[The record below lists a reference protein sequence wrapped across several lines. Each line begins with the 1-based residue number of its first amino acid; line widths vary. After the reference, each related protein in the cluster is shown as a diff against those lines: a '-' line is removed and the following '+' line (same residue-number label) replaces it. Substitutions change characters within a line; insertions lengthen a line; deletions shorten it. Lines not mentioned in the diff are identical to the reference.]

1 MGVIVV
7 NWIQAALIVVDVQ
20 KAIDADYWQ
29 ALGARNNPDAEQAIE
44 RLLEHWRLHRWPIVH
59 VRHSSRSP
67 ESAYHARSPGF
78 AFKLKVQ
85 AGLKEVVVT
94 KRENSGFVNT
104 SLHAELKQLRC
115 DKLVICGVTTNH
127 SVDATVRHA
136 RALGYKV
143 RLVTDA
149 CAAFPL
155 KLTSGDIV
163 SAQLVHD
170 IFCANLAGEYAELVT
185 SDQLIA

>member
-1 MGVIVV
+1 M
-7 NWIQAALIVVDVQ
+7 NWIQAALVIIDVQ
-20 KAIDADYWQ
+20 KAIDADYWHKQ
-29 ALGARNNPDAEQAIE
+29 GARNNPEAEQVIA
-44 RLLEHWRLHRWPIVH
+44 RLLEYWRSRHWPIVH
-59 VRHSSRSP
+59 VRHSSHSP

-85 AGLKEVVVT
+85 TGVKELVVT

-136 RALGYKV
+136 RALGYAV
-143 RLVTDA
+143 RLVTDG

-155 KLTSGDIV
+155 ALPSGDMV
-163 SAQLVHD
+163 SAQQVHD
-170 IFCANLAGEYAELVT
+170 IFCANLACEYAELVT
-185 SDQLIA
+185 SDQLMA

>member
-1 MGVIVV
+1 MI
-7 NWIQAALIVVDVQ
+7 A
-20 KAIDADYWQ
+20 
-29 ALGARNNPDAEQAIE
+29 
-44 RLLEHWRLHRWPIVH
+44 RLLEHWREHHWPIVH
-59 VRHSSRSP
+59 VRHSSHSP
-67 ESAYHARSPGF
+67 ESAYHARSSGF

-85 AGLKEVVVT
+85 AGVKELVVT

-115 DKLVICGVTTNH
+115 DKLVVCGVTTNH

-143 RLVTDA
+143 RLVTDG

-155 KLTSGDIV
+155 KLQSGEIV
-163 SAQLVHD
+163 SAQQVHE

-185 SDQLIA
+185 GAQLMA